1 MSNTKSI
8 VAGNIYR
15 EKREEKVQAKL
26 EEFSNA
32 KLVITDR
39 LHGMV
44 FSALAG
50 TPCIAIDNVSK
61 KVSGVYNWI
70 SYLDYIKVVESEDLI
85 NEDLINEDLIRQM
98 ISSGKGKY
106 TNEALREYYHEMVEC
121 II

>member
-85 NEDLINEDLIRQM
+85 NEDLIRQM